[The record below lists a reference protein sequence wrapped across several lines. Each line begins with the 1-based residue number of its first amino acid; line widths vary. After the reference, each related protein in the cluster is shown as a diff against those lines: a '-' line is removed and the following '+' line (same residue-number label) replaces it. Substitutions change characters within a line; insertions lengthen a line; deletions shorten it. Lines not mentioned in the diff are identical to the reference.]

1 MSSPRRSHSRRSGRV
16 LVGTVVVLVLL
27 LAAFAATTPHDDE
40 VGSIDAVVVLGGGSG
55 ERLALGQELA
65 EEHDAE
71 LVLSGEAIA
80 QGTAAGLT
88 CEEEVRCLEPDP
100 WTTAGEARD
109 TEELAEAHGWDR
121 VAVATSDFHTGRS
134 RDLFEQCLGDRVDVV
149 GAPIDHALIAQAY
162 LRARELLA
170 RLAGA
175 TFARAC

>member
-1 MSSPRRSHSRRSGRV
+1 MSRPRHAHSRRSWRV
-16 LVGTVVVLVLL
+16 LIGTVVVMALL
-27 LAAFAATTPHDDE
+27 LGAFAATAPRDDA
-40 VGSIDAVVVLGGGSG
+40 VRSIDAVVVLGGGGG
-55 ERLALGQELA
+55 ERLALGQGLA
-65 EEHDAE
+65 AEHDAE

-100 WTTAGEARD
+100 WTTAGEARGMD
-109 TEELAEAHGWDR
+109 LLADAEGWDH
-121 VAVATSDFHTGRS
+121 VAVATSDFHTARS
-134 RDLFEQCLGDRVDVV
+134 RALFEQCLGDKVDVV
-149 GAPIDHALIAQAY
+149 GAPTDHGLLERVS